1 MNLHKLE
8 DTFEKQERKELIFEL
23 CYKLIPLVFLLF
35 LFLLILMCE
44 VPYLE

>member
-8 DTFEKQERKELIFEL
+8 DTFEKQERKELIIEL

-35 LFLLILMCE
+35 LFLLILIC
-44 VPYLE
+44 

>member
-23 CYKLIPLVFLLF
+23 CYKLIPLVSLVFLLF
-35 LFLLILMCE
+35 LFLLILIC
-44 VPYLE
+44 